1 MQPTYQALIDGATY
15 AEPQLREIIA
25 RQRPDVIVEDNV
37 VSFPALMTGDA
48 AFVRIVSCNPLE
60 VRGDGIPPVF
70 SGYAADDRSGWA
82 EFLAEFDRTGRID
95 WVTDLA
101 EIPERY
107 GVTNVYADLG
117 QIFAQT
123 LVAQPRL
130 CAAILGQLIKGLGA
144 DHVCWGTDAVW
155 TGSPQW
161 QIEGLRRLEI
171 PEAMQRAH
179 GFAPLGPADGPVK
192 NGIFGGNNARLYNI
206 DPVRARAALDGDLF
220 SARRR
225 DYLAAGA
232 QPSNRRYGYVA
243 RP

>member
-1 MQPTYQALIDGATY
+1 MPTCATSPRRRRTGRSSISSSITRPTGSTILHWALDQF
-15 AEPQLREIIA
+15 E
-25 RQRPDVIVEDNV
+25 
-37 VSFPALMTGDA
+37 
-48 AFVRIVSCNPLE
+48 
-60 VRGDGIPPVF
+60 
-70 SGYAADDRSGWA
+70 
-82 EFLAEFDRTGRID
+82 RTGRID

-101 EIPERY
+101 EIPARH

-130 CAAILGQLIKGLGA
+130 CAAIMGQLIKGLGA

-171 PEAMQRAH
+171 PEDMQRAH
-179 GFAPLGPADGPVK
+179 GFAPLGAADGPVK
-192 NGIFGGNNARLYNI
+192 TAIFGGNNARIYNV
-206 DPVRARAALDGDLF
+206 DPAAARTATAGDHF

-225 DYLAAGA
+225 EYLAAGA
-232 QPSNRRYGYVA
+232 EPSNRRYGFVA
-243 RP
+243 RG